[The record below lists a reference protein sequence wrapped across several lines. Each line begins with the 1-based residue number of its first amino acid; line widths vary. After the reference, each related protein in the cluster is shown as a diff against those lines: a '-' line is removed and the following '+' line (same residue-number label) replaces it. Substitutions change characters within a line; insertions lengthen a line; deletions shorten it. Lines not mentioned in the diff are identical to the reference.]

1 MSDEF
6 QADTAEGADTVADS
20 GSKPWVR
27 PQIHRMRA
35 GSAANA
41 PGAAIFDGALETL
54 GS

>member
-6 QADTAEGADTVADS
+6 QTDTSECTDTVADS

-35 GSAANA
+35 GSAAA
-41 PGAAIFDGALETL
+41 TPGAAIFDGALETI